1 MIIIISGNNCKT
13 KPAAWIGPQKVGK
26 TMANKDYHEIMT
38 EITSQLT
45 AGIPLFADRDVSSG
59 SEPI

>member
-1 MIIIISGNNCKT
+1 MQLRDGHLFHHITTFTFNDNCKT

-45 AGIPLFADRDVSSG
+45 GDVK
-59 SEPI
+59 EL